1 MTLNQSLLKE
11 LLKLQ
16 HEIRHQSSEA
26 NVMSVNEL
34 LRWPGMIE
42 DVAPDQETLQQ
53 QVKQAMDDTLKTFTS
68 EREREGAALTKA
80 LVERVHAMQEIV
92 TRIEP
97 LIPQL
102 VAQFQKKA
110 VERMQEALGM
120 AIADNAN
127 ASQTQQEASERIRQE
142 VTLYGMR
149 IDVAEELARLK
160 IHLEE
165 TKNILEKGGLVG
177 KRMDFM
183 LQELNREAQ
192 YTGLESGHQG
202 IVQCVNGSEI
212 ADRTDSGAGTESGIK
227 GLNRKKT
234 GCTFWVSPVFSLI
247 LIVWWR
253 LFQLVPFHAE
263 ILLPGDFIQLRVPFG
278 RCKPVCQAIFLLL
291 CRWKRQ

>member
-1 MTLNQSLLKE
+1 
-11 LLKLQ
+11 
-16 HEIRHQSSEA
+16 
-26 NVMSVNEL
+26 
-34 LRWPGMIE
+34 
-42 DVAPDQETLQQ
+42 
-53 QVKQAMDDTLKTFTS
+53 
-68 EREREGAALTKA
+68 
-80 LVERVHAMQEIV
+80 
-92 TRIEP
+92 
-97 LIPQL
+97 
-102 VAQFQKKA
+102 
-110 VERMQEALGM
+110 
-120 AIADNAN
+120 
-127 ASQTQQEASERIRQE
+127 
-142 VTLYGMR
+142 MR

-177 KRMDFM
+177 KRHGFHVAGT
-183 LQELNREAQ
+183 EPGGQ
-192 YTGLESGHQG
+192 YTGLESCHQG

-227 GLNRKKT
+227 GLNREKNGMHFLGVT
-234 GCTFWVSPVFSLI
+234 PFFPV